1 EETVALDSTEY
12 IEGAVA
18 SIKMP
23 MTHRVGISINKGTD
37 WLIGADV
44 YQSKWSD
51 LTIGGASQELKD
63 RMGVAIGAQY
73 TPDITSLSYLKLV
86 DYRVGFRYDKT
97 QVQIDNQDINE
108 MALTLGFGFP
118 LPSTRGSTFH
128 KINLS
133 AELGQRG
140 TT

>member
-1 EETVALDSTEY
+1 RDLSLTIGYAGNAGAPIKSRNYQTISRTFGSSSPNEETVALDSTEY

-86 DYRVGFRYDKT
+86 DYRVGF
-97 QVQIDNQDINE
+97 
-108 MALTLGFGFP
+108 
-118 LPSTRGSTFH
+118 
-128 KINLS
+128 
-133 AELGQRG
+133 
-140 TT
+140 